1 MEFSS
6 RLSFEN
12 KDKAE
17 SKTNTETSKSGKSVK
32 GADKALED
40 SEQLINKQLDTLTAL
55 IDKTQRKKDKAKI
68 SREIA
73 RKQARLAV

>member
-1 MEFSS
+1 MAGPTARVHPGKRHNNSMLYKNGKP
-6 RLSFEN
+6 RLRPLN
-12 KDKAE
+12 I
-17 SKTNTETSKSGKSVK
+17 T
-32 GADKALED
+32 
-40 SEQLINKQLDTLTAL
+40 QLTAL